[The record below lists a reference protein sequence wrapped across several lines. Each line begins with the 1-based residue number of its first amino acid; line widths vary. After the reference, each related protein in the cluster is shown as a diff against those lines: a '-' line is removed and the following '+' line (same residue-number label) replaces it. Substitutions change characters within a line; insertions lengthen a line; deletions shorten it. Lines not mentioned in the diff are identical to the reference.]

1 MSDSRPPH
9 VLLLGG
15 FSFLFARSPG
25 LPLRVTCVRN
35 DPYDEDL
42 AMRCVGQVIRADPRD
57 AAAIATVARAVH
69 ARDRLDAIITYHDA
83 TMPIAAQVAEDLGIT
98 PAGSAASWAAST
110 DKSRMRAML
119 HAAGV
124 DDTPFRRCDSV
135 QELRQFVAE
144 VGPAIVKPVA
154 GSAGRSV
161 MAISG
166 PDDVAGAWAFVQ
178 DELSAGGVL
187 AEALLAG
194 QEYSVETL
202 SVHGRH
208 QVVAITTK
216 STSGAPWFIELGHAV
231 DSDLP
236 AELVEVVTRT
246 VIPALDAVGH
256 RSGPCHTEVMVNGA
270 AARVIELNPRVA
282 GDQIWEIVQL
292 ATGVDM
298 FAGYLLTAAGL
309 QAPPAWRSGGAAVRF
324 VTAPELGVAVEYRG
338 IEQARLAPGVI
349 RVVLPALPQQ
359 VRPLGSSEDRLGF
372 VVATGSCRDEAAA
385 RADAAAAAIEVIVQ
399 A

>member
-1 MSDSRPPH
+1 MSDSRAPH

-15 FSFLFARSPG
+15 FYFLFARSPG
-25 LPLRVTCVRN
+25 LPLRVTCLRQ

-42 AMRCVGQVIRADPRD
+42 AMRCVGQVVRADPHD
-57 AAAIATVARAVH
+57 AAAIETVARAVH
-69 ARDRLDAIITYHDA
+69 ARDPLDAIVTYHDA

-98 PAGSAASWAAST
+98 PAGSAGSWAAST

-124 DDTPFRRCDSV
+124 DDTPFRRCESIE
-135 QELRQFVAE
+135 ELRQFVTE
-144 VGPAIVKPVA
+144 VGPAIVKPVT

-161 MAISG
+161 MAIANL
-166 PDDVAGAWAFVQ
+166 DEVAGAWAFVEG
-178 DELSAGGVL
+178 ELSAGGVL

-216 STSGAPWFIELGHAV
+216 STSGTPWFVEIGHAV
-231 DSDLP
+231 DLDLP
-236 AELVEVVTRT
+236 ADLVGVVTGT
-246 VIPALDAVGH
+246 VTAALDAVGH
-256 RSGPCHTEVMVNGA
+256 RSGPCHTEIMVNGSA
-270 AARVIELNPRVA
+270 VRVIELNPRVA

-309 QAPPAWRSGGAAVRF
+309 DAPPAWRSGGAAVRF
-324 VTAPELGVAVEYRG
+324 VTVAEPGLAVEYRG
-338 IEQARLAPGVI
+338 VEQARLAPGVV
-349 RVVLPALPQQ
+349 RVVLPALPRQ

-372 VVATGSCRDEAAA
+372 VVAIGNERGEASA
-385 RADAAAAAIEVIVQ
+385 RAETAAAAIEVVVRS
-399 A
+399 

>member
-1 MSDSRPPH
+1 MNQRPPH

-25 LPLRVTCVRN
+25 LPLRVTCLRS
-35 DPYDEDL
+35 DPYEEDL
-42 AMRCVGQVIRADPRD
+42 ALRCVDRVIRADPHD
-57 AAAIATVARAVH
+57 AAAIAVVAGALH
-69 ARDRLDAIITYHDA
+69 ARDPLDAIVTYHDA
-83 TMPIAAQVAEDLGIT
+83 TMPVAAQVAEDLGIT
-98 PAGSAASWAAST
+98 PAGSAEAWAAST
-110 DKSRMRAML
+110 DKSRMRARL

-124 DDTPFRRCDSV
+124 DDTPFRRCASV
-135 QELRQFVAE
+135 EELRQFVAE
-144 VGPAIVKPVA
+144 VGPAIVKPVT

-161 MAISG
+161 TAIAG
-166 PDDVAGAWAFVQ
+166 PEEVPAAWTFVQ
-178 DELSAGGVL
+178 DELSAGCVL

-208 QVVAITTK
+208 RVVAITTK
-216 STSGAPWFIELGHAV
+216 TTSGSPWYIELGHAV
-231 DSDLP
+231 DSQFP
-236 AELVEVVTRT
+236 AGLVEPVSATVTA
-246 VIPALDAVGH
+246 ALDAVGL
-256 RSGPCHTEVMVNGA
+256 RSGPCHTEVMVNGSDV
-270 AARVIELNPRVA
+270 RVIELNPRVA

-309 QAPPAWRSGGAAVRF
+309 EPPPAWRSAGAAVRF
-324 VTAPELGVAVEYRG
+324 VTAVEPGVAVEYRG
-338 IEQARLAPGVI
+338 IEQARLAPGVV
-349 RVVLPALPQQ
+349 RVVLPALPRQ
-359 VRPLGSSEDRLGF
+359 VRPLGSSKDRLGF

-385 RADAAAAAIEVIVQ
+385 RADAAAAAIEVVVP

>member
-25 LPLRVTCVRN
+25 LPLRVTCLRN

-42 AMRCVGQVIRADPRD
+42 AMRCVDQVVRADPHD
-57 AAAIATVARAVH
+57 AAAIETVARALH
-69 ARDRLDAIITYHDA
+69 ARDRLDAIVTYHDA

-119 HAAGV
+119 HAANV
-124 DDTPFRRCDSV
+124 DDTPFRRCDSSD
-135 QELRQFVAE
+135 ELRRFVAE

-161 MAISG
+161 MAIAN
-166 PDDVAGAWAFVQ
+166 PDEVASAWTFVQ

-202 SVHGRH
+202 SVQGRH
-208 QVVAITTK
+208 QIVAITSK
-216 STSGAPWFIELGHAV
+216 FTSGAPWFIEIGHAV
-231 DSDLP
+231 DLDLP
-236 AELVEVVTRT
+236 AELVEMVTKVVTA
-246 VIPALDAVGH
+246 ALDAVGH
-256 RSGPCHTEVMVNGA
+256 RSGPCHTEVMVSGSTV
-270 AARVIELNPRVA
+270 RVIELNPRVA

-309 QAPPAWRSGGAAVRF
+309 EPPPAWRSAGAAVRF
-324 VTAPELGVAVEYRG
+324 VTAPEPGLAIEYRG
-338 IEQARLAPGVI
+338 VEQARLASGVV
-349 RVVLPALPQQ
+349 RVVLPALPRQ

-385 RADAAAAAIEVIVQ
+385 RAAAAAAAIEVVVQ